1 MPATKG
7 LQKSCSPAEKSV
19 VCMELLSQALKWEV
33 DWQQNLDTSEAIV
46 PAQLRFGNNFG
57 PSLQSSKFSRFQN
70 GNPMFFSYLFLFLMV
85 VTCCILFQG
94 FIMKTR
100 LQIGCKALES
110 CHPYTKVK
118 SRTIRTRAQ
127 RLDQRLMFLF

>member
-7 LQKSCSPAEKSV
+7 LQKSCSPQR
-19 VCMELLSQALKWEV
+19 SQSCAWNYLVKLEV
-33 DWQQNLDTSEAIV
+33 DWHQNLDTSEAIV

-57 PSLQSSKFSRFQN
+57 PSLKSFKFSCFN
-70 GNPMFFSYLFLFLMV
+70 GNEMYFSYLFLFLMV

-100 LQIGCKALES
+100 LQIGCKAQES
-110 CHPYTKVK
+110 CHPYMKVK
-118 SRTIRTRAQ
+118 SHAIRTRAL